1 MHNVSHF
8 YCLRSLNL
16 CIESLIVFS
25 LIFQNQI
32 TYLDEQ
38 CLKYLKDIKWSKID
52 GSKGFKLDFNFKTN
66 PFFGNSVLTKTYQ
79 MSDEDKSVVEE
90 IKG

>member
-1 MHNVSHF
+1 MYRKSF
-8 YCLRSLNL
+8 
-16 CIESLIVFS
+16 IVFS

-32 TYLDEQ
+32 TYRDEQ

-52 GSKGFKLDFNFKTN
+52 DYKGFKLDFYFKAN
-66 PFFGNSVLTKTYQ
+66 PFFGNSVLTKTYH
-79 MSDEDKSVVEE
+79 MSDEDKSTVEE